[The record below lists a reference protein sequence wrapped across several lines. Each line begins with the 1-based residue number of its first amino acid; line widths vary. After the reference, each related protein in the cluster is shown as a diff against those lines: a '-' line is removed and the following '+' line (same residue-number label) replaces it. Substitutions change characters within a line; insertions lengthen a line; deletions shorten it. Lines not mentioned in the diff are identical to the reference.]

1 MMSYD
6 PAVQYHSK
14 TVREKRDALLAA
26 SDWTQLKDVPVEV
39 SEQWQEYRQAL
50 RDLPQQEGFP
60 FQVVFPNKP
69 TGNNNGN

>member
-1 MMSYD
+1 MMTNN
-6 PAVQYHSK
+6 PVMRMLAEEF
-14 TVREKRDALLAA
+14 RAKRDALLAA